1 MTQTANNY
9 GTVLFELGITKETV
23 EETKKILGLTEDLP
37 RVLSCPVVSKKEK
50 HQIIEKFF
58 PKEIQNFLKE
68 LCDNEHMD
76 EIKNVFVAYQN
87 SYDKA
92 NGILRAKMYCAQIP
106 DEAQTAQVKKYLE
119 EKYNKAAVELEFEV
133 QKELLAGFVLRV
145 GDMEEDFSI
154 KGRLNKLQQKLT
166 WR

>member
-9 GTVLFELGITKETV
+9 GTVLFELGIKKETV

-50 HQIIEKFF
+50 HGLIEKFF
-58 PKEIQNFLKE
+58 PEEIQNFLKE

-76 EIKNVFVAYQN
+76 EISNVFVAYQN
-87 SYDKA
+87 SYDRE
-92 NGILRAKMYCAQIP
+92 NGILRAKMYCAQMP
-106 DEAQTAQVKKYLE
+106 DETQVAQVKKYLAD
-119 EKYNKAAVELEFEV
+119 KYKKAAVELEFEL
-133 QKELLAGFVLRV
+133 QKELVAGFVLRV

-154 KGRLNKLQQKLT
+154 RGRLNKLQQKLT

>member
-1 MTQTANNY
+1 M
-9 GTVLFELGITKETV
+9 

-50 HQIIEKFF
+50 HGLIEKFF
-58 PKEIQNFLKE
+58 PEEIQNFLKE

-76 EIKNVFVAYQN
+76 VIDDVFVAYQD

-92 NGILRAKMYCAQIP
+92 NGILRAKMYCAQMP
-106 DEAQTAQVKKYLE
+106 DEVQTAQVKKYLE
-119 EKYNKAAVELEFEV
+119 EKYNKAAVELEFLI
-133 QKELLAGFVLRV
+133 QPELLAGFVLRV
-145 GDMEEDFSI
+145 GDIEEDFSI
-154 KGRLNKLQQKLT
+154 RGRLNQLQQKLT